1 MNPEASNLHLN
12 EPERND
18 SDGYGRILDFRN
30 IDYLEVDIKSVAH
43 MEIHGDPPMARD
55 NYTGSG
61 RGGVGV
67 SLRKYDWKCSE
78 GPEVVPDGT
87 ELNGATEEEYLKAN
101 CAYKTRY

>member
-43 MEIHGDPPMARD
+43 MEIHGAPPWQGIITRVRVGAESGLVFANM
-55 NYTGSG
+55 TGN
-61 RGGVGV
+61 VQ
-67 SLRKYDWKCSE
+67 K
-78 GPEVVPDGT
+78 
-87 ELNGATEEEYLKAN
+87 ALK
-101 CAYKTRY
+101 